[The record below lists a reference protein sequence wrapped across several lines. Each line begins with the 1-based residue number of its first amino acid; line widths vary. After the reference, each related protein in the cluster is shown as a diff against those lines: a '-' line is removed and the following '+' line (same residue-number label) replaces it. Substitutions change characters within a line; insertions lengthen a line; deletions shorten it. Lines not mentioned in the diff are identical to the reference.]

1 MITFENHI
9 EPSSDEFWNAAH
21 EYTSNTGEPEFTGEV
36 AFIMTTL
43 HEEGY

>member
-1 MITFENHI
+1 MITFEDHI

-21 EYTSNTGEPEFTGEV
+21 EYTSNSGEPEFTGEV
-36 AFIMTTL
+36 AFIMTAL